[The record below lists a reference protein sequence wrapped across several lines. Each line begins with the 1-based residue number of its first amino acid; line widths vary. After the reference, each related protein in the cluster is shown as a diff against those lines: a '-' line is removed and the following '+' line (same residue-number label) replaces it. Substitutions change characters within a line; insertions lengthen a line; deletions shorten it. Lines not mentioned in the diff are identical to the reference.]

1 MSTATSA
8 ANTQT
13 TNPPETAA
21 PEAPK
26 GKKVAVVKEDAVLKP
41 LSEARLKLTVAS
53 AADVGNQF
61 AATTPIRTPFEN
73 VLEPEFW
80 SQVAYKLRPG
90 DEITIH
96 TDDMTY
102 TGRLYVRDVSKPSMS
117 SLPNRAVV
125 AKLAFLQ
132 LGPLEKDLRTKTH
145 EAKFMGPHLKWC
157 VIALDD
163 QAVLKDGFST
173 AEDAQ
178 GWMRSR
184 AA

>member
-1 MSTATSA
+1 MSTATA
-8 ANTQT
+8 TNQT
-13 TNPPETAA
+13 TTPPAAPAA

-26 GKKVAVVKEDAVLKP
+26 PKKASVAKEGAVLKP
-41 LSEARLKLTVAS
+41 LSEARLKLVVAS

-61 AATTPIRTPFEN
+61 AATTPIRTPFED

-90 DEITIH
+90 DEITVH

-157 VIALDD
+157 VIALED